1 MKLVSD
7 NSAQKLRG
15 AFYTPLEAASAMLRL
30 SCNPQMHTMLEPS
43 CGEGVFFKALGSL
56 KLGGNFNKIHAVEID
71 KAAADKT
78 LELKAGLPAL
88 KVFNED
94 FFGFYKKNRG
104 KTSYDLIAGNPPY
117 IRFQYLTQ
125 QQRTALNEICAE
137 ADIRV
142 SRMSNVWAVF
152 LVCCARL
159 LSDRGTMAMVVPSEV
174 LQVSYA
180 SDIRRYLAAH
190 FASITLITFERL
202 IFEALEQEVV
212 ILICRKRSP
221 GRGIR
226 IVELQDL
233 TDLKDLDPSALDPG
247 QSAIVD
253 DKWTRYFID
262 DADQKILESLKND
275 PRLMCMDECCRISVG
290 ITTGNNR
297 YFCVDEK
304 TALIYDLK
312 DICLPLVGRSSQ
324 TRGICFTR
332 EDWEHNRALGLKAHL
347 VQFPSDVE
355 YEQYPRRHKD
365 YIALGEDRKE
375 NLGFK
380 CSIRDRWYI
389 VPSVWVSDAFFL
401 RRNNRYPKLVLNC
414 CNAVSTDTMHRLSL
428 KDGMAGDDL
437 LISYYNSIS
446 LAFTEV
452 CGRSYGGGVLEILPK
467 EAGKIMLARPDNLD
481 PGVKEHLLKL
491 IDEAVRR
498 DKDLNPA
505 LDEVDRLFL
514 AEHLGFDLKVCRQ
527 CRQIWLKLQSRRLK
541 RHKITAGRR
550 RGD

>member
-1 MKLVSD
+1 MKPVSD

-15 AFYTPLEAASAMLRL
+15 AFYTPLEAASAMVRL
-30 SCNPQMHTMLEPS
+30 SFNAQMKTMLEPS
-43 CGEGVFFKALGSL
+43 CGEGVFFEAIGRLRLGERFT
-56 KLGGNFNKIHAVEID
+56 KMHAVEID

-78 LELKAGLPAL
+78 RLLKEKLPAL
-88 KVFNED
+88 EVFNED
-94 FFGFYKKNRG
+94 FFDFYKRNRG
-104 KTSYDLIAGNPPY
+104 KSGYDLIAGNPPY
-117 IRFQYLTQ
+117 IRFQYLTK

-142 SRMSNVWAVF
+142 SRMSNAWAVF

-159 LSDRGTMAMVVPSEV
+159 LSEQGTMAMVVPSEV

-212 ILICRKRSP
+212 ILICRKQSSS
-221 GRGIR
+221 RGIR
-226 IVELQDL
+226 ILELQDL
-233 TDLKDLDPSALDPG
+233 DDLKDLAASDLNPG
-247 QSAIVD
+247 QAKIVD

-262 DADQKILESLKND
+262 EHDQRILESLKSD
-275 PRLMCMDECCRISVG
+275 PRLMRMDECCRISVG

-304 TALIYDLK
+304 TAQEYDLK

-324 TRGICFTR
+324 ARGICFTR
-332 EDWEHNRALGLKAHL
+332 KDWEHNRSSGLKAYL

-355 YEQYPRRHKD
+355 FERYPQRHKD
-365 YIALGEDRKE
+365 YIALGEERKE

-401 RRNNRYPKLVLNC
+401 RRNNRYPKLALNC

-428 KDGMAGDDL
+428 KEGMTGDDL

-467 EAGKIMLARPDNLD
+467 EAGKIMLARPENLD
-481 PGVKEHLLKL
+481 PEVKEHLLKL
-491 IDEAVRR
+491 IDEAVRQ
-498 DKDLNPA
+498 DKDLNEA
-505 LDEVDRLFL
+505 LDETDRLFL
-514 AEHLGFDLKVCRQ
+514 AGHLGFDLDVCRQ

-541 RHKITAGRR
+541 RHRISSGKM